1 MSNKNKA
8 SELKNKILKT
18 RELYSYI
25 GEKPQE
31 LEWHEIRDRVKGF
44 LLSQSNLWDSF
55 AFGEGVAIGN
65 TEEDRA
71 QFDPAESYKK
81 DPSRIDDIMIHV
93 NHDMHYR
100 EAELINEAGDSRESY
115 NTLLFGVAS
124 KLAHDHKLSDT
135 LKGFL
140 LEHLIRPPEN
150 QKKSAG
156 RPSVPSLDEKFRY
169 QAIKF
174 ARLHGLKATRN
185 DASPR
190 ASACDVVSEAA
201 TALSQDGNTKFKKG
215 YGFESLKKTWNKYS
229 K

>member
-25 GEKPQE
+25 GEKPQG

-44 LLSQSNLWDSF
+44 LLNQSNLRDSF

-65 TEEDRA
+65 TEKDSA
-71 QFDPAESYKK
+71 QFDPVESYKK
-81 DPSRIDDIMIHV
+81 DPSRIDEIMILV

-100 EAELINEAGDSRESY
+100 EAELINEAEEFRGSY

-150 QKKSAG
+150 KKRAREDRELLSNLVFEVFWSCG
-156 RPSVPSLDEKFRY
+156 DLVLVCGFNSVFE
-169 QAIKF
+169 
-174 ARLHGLKATRN
+174 G
-185 DASPR
+185 DAS
-190 ASACDVVSEAA
+190 DDFGEVVKAA
-201 TALSQDGNTKFKKG
+201 
-215 YGFESLKKTWNKYS
+215 
-229 K
+229 